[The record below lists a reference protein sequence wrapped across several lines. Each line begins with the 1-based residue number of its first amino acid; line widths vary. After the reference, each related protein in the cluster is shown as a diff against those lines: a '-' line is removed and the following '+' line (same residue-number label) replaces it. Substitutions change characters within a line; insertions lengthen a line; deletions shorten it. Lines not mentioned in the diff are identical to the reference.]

1 MNHSV
6 FHIRLNNFELQAE
19 RLLDSSLRT
28 RAVAIISSH
37 HQNGTIVSLS
47 DEAQEEGLYIGMKIS
62 LLQKMSHS
70 ALLLPYNFTL
80 YSHMHRYIYRII
92 SAYCPIIE
100 PVSYGQYYAD
110 MTGTEPMYQNI
121 IQAGY
126 LMSQNLQSKVN
137 LSSNIGISIN
147 KLVSR
152 ISTAVVPKRI
162 HRIDPGTEQNF
173 LAPLNIPL
181 LPIVREEPV
190 KRIIHFLLL
199 KKIIDI
205 QALIKNVEICRRLFG
220 VFHKQIIMESQG
232 IDTSL
237 VKPLQLKN
245 HIMEQM
251 LLPKDTND
259 EERLHST
266 VQTLAEKVGFQ
277 LRRMQYIAQNITINI
292 HYTDGF
298 SSRRSGKLNQNDDY
312 TIIQECIRLFNRANT
327 RRNMI
332 RTVIIDASKLCFS
345 VNQLNLFTPIKKNNL
360 ALSEA
365 LDTIRKKYG
374 FNSIN

>member
-37 HQNGTIVSLS
+37 HQNGTVVSLS

-110 MTGTEPMYQNI
+110 MTGTEPMYQNM

-152 ISTAVVPKRI
+152 ISTAVIPKRI
-162 HRIDPGTEQNF
+162 HRINPGTEQNF
-173 LAPLNIPL
+173 LAPLNVPL
-181 LPIVREEPV
+181 LPIVREKPV
-190 KRIIHFLLL
+190 QRIIHFLLL

-205 QALIKNVEICRRLFG
+205 QTLIRNVEICQRLFG
-220 VFHKQIIMESQG
+220 VFHKQITMECQG

-237 VKPLQLKN
+237 VKPLQLRN
-245 HIMEQM
+245 HIVEQI

-259 EERLHST
+259 EDRLHST

-277 LRRMQYIAQNITINI
+277 LRKMQHIAQNITINI

-298 SSRRSGKLNQNDDY
+298 TSRRNGKLNQNDDY

-345 VNQLNLFTPIKKNNL
+345 INQLNLFTPIKKNNL

-374 FNSIN
+374 FNSIR

>member
-37 HQNGTIVSLS
+37 HQNGTVVSLS

-110 MTGTEPMYQNI
+110 MTGTEPMYQNM

-205 QALIKNVEICRRLFG
+205 QALIKNVEICRKLFG

-245 HIMEQM
+245 HIVEQM

-259 EERLHST
+259 REKLHST
-266 VQTLAEKVGFQ
+266 MQTLAEKVGFQ
-277 LRRMQYIAQNITINI
+277 LRRMQYIAQNITIHI

-332 RTVIIDASKLCFS
+332 RTVIIDASKFCVS

>member
-1 MNHSV
+1 
-6 FHIRLNNFELQAE
+6 
-19 RLLDSSLRT
+19 
-28 RAVAIISSH
+28 
-37 HQNGTIVSLS
+37 
-47 DEAQEEGLYIGMKIS
+47 
-62 LLQKMSHS
+62 
-70 ALLLPYNFTL
+70 
-80 YSHMHRYIYRII
+80 
-92 SAYCPIIE
+92 
-100 PVSYGQYYAD
+100 
-110 MTGTEPMYQNI
+110 
-121 IQAGY
+121 
-126 LMSQNLQSKVN
+126 
-137 LSSNIGISIN
+137 
-147 KLVSR
+147 
-152 ISTAVVPKRI
+152 
-162 HRIDPGTEQNF
+162 
-173 LAPLNIPL
+173 
-181 LPIVREEPV
+181 
-190 KRIIHFLLL
+190 
-199 KKIIDI
+199 
-205 QALIKNVEICRRLFG
+205 
-220 VFHKQIIMESQG
+220 MESQG

>member
-70 ALLLPYNFTL
+70 VLLLPYNFTL